1 MVVSP
6 FSLSAAKSLSALTRA
21 SPSKSRCS
29 LRLSPLRRAEAYLW
43 QLLLPSFLAAKAF
56 ALAFVLSFLSHHPF
70 FSQHR

>member
-21 SPSKSRCS
+21 LPPKGRCPLRSP
-29 LRLSPLRRAEAYLW
+29 PLRRAEAYLW

-56 ALAFVLSFLSHHPF
+56 ALAFLLSFLPHHSLVF
-70 FSQHR
+70 RYQ

>member
-21 SPSKSRCS
+21 SPPKGRCP
-29 LRLSPLRRAEAYLW
+29 LRSPLLRRAEAYLW

-56 ALAFVLSFLSHHPF
+56 ALAFLLPFLLHLSFVF
-70 FSQHR
+70 ECQ